1 LSRVGNPHNSYVFSA
16 LGLSPRQKPLPY
28 SKIIRMRLTWLSVLV
43 VAEMAVAQ
51 SHTIQNSNTAENLRG
66 VSAVS
71 TKVVWA
77 SGTHGTYLRTLDGG
91 ATWTASQVPGAE
103 ALDFRD
109 VEAFSV
115 DEAYL
120 LAAGPGDQSRIYK
133 TANGGKTWDLQ
144 FTNHEPKGFYDCM
157 AFWDLNN
164 GIAVGD
170 PVDGRFELITTDDGA
185 HWKPLSPITIPLA
198 IEGEGAFA
206 ASGSCIAVRDDAYVW
221 FATGGSAA
229 RVFRSSDRGKNW
241 AVAATPI
248 THGTASSGSF
258 SIFFRDGE
266 HGVLAGGDYQKPEQE
281 SANLASTDDGGA
293 TWKISTLQPQP
304 FLSAVGYLDLS
315 SGVGLLAVGSAHA
328 ALSDDAKQTKWRIYL
343 ETNLNAIG
351 FAPPRDAWA
360 VGPKGTIV
368 HWSLE

>member
-1 LSRVGNPHNSYVFSA
+1 
-16 LGLSPRQKPLPY
+16 
-28 SKIIRMRLTWLSVLV
+28 MRLTWLAVLV
-43 VAEMAVAQ
+43 VADPAFAQ
-51 SHTIQNSNTAENLRG
+51 SHTIQKSNTTENLRG

-91 ATWTASQVPGAE
+91 ATWTVAQVAGAE
-103 ALDFRD
+103 SLDFRD
-109 VEAFSV
+109 VEAFSE

-133 TANGGKTWDLQ
+133 TTNGGKSWDLQ

-170 PVDGRFELITTDDGA
+170 PVDGKFELLTTDDGA
-185 HWKPLSPITIPLA
+185 HWKPLSPTTIPTALD
-198 IEGEGAFA
+198 GEGAFA
-206 ASGSCIAVRDDAYVW
+206 ASGSCIAVRDDVNVW
-221 FATGGSAA
+221 FATGGSAV
-229 RVFRSSDRGKNW
+229 RVFRSRDRGKNW

-248 THGTASSGSF
+248 THGTDSSGNF

-266 HGVLAGGDYQKPEQE
+266 HGVLAGGDYKKPEQE
-281 SANLASTDDGGA
+281 GRNLAFTEDGGA
-293 TWKISTLQPQP
+293 TWKLAPIQPQP
-304 FLSAVGYLDLS
+304 FLSAVGYIDLS
-315 SGVGLLAVGSAHA
+315 SGTGLLAVGSAHA
-328 ALSDDAKQTKWRIYL
+328 AFADDSNQSKWRVYL
-343 ETNLNAIG
+343 DTNLNAISCA
-351 FAPPRDAWA
+351 APKDAWA
-360 VGPKGTIV
+360 VGPKGMIV

>member
-1 LSRVGNPHNSYVFSA
+1 
-16 LGLSPRQKPLPY
+16 
-28 SKIIRMRLTWLSVLV
+28 MRFAWLAVLLI
-43 VAEMAVAQ
+43 AETAFPQ
-51 SHTIQNSNTAENLRG
+51 THTIQKSNTAENLRG

-71 TKVVWA
+71 ATVVWA

-91 ATWTASQVPGAE
+91 ATWTAAQVPGAE
-103 ALDFRD
+103 SLDFRD
-109 VEAFSV
+109 VEAFST

-133 TANGGKTWDLQ
+133 TTNGGKTWDSQ

-170 PVDGRFELITTDDGA
+170 PVGGKFELITTDDGV
-185 HWKPLSPITIPLA
+185 HWKPLSPITIPPA
-198 IEGEGAFA
+198 IDGEGAFA
-206 ASGSCIAVRDDAYVW
+206 ASGSCIAVRDDVNVW

-241 AVAATPI
+241 SAVTTPI
-248 THGTASSGSF
+248 THGTDSSGSF

-266 HGVLAGGDYQKPEQE
+266 HGVLAGGDYKKPEQE
-281 SANLASTDDGGA
+281 GANLAFTEDGGA
-293 TWKISTLQPQP
+293 TWKLAPIQPQP
-304 FLSAVGYLDLS
+304 FLSAVGYMDVS
-315 SGVGLLAVGSAHA
+315 SGADLLAVGSAHA
-328 ALSDDAKQTKWRIYL
+328 VFSDDSAQSKWKVYL
-343 ETNLNAIG
+343 DTNLNAIG
-351 FAPPRDAWA
+351 FAAPKDSWA
-360 VGPKGTIV
+360 VGPSGMIM

>member
-1 LSRVGNPHNSYVFSA
+1 MSRVGNPHNSYVFSA

-120 LAAGPGDQSRIYK
+120 LAAGPGDQSPQRRR
-133 TANGGKTWDLQ
+133 L
-144 FTNHEPKGFYDCM
+144 C
-157 AFWDLNN
+157 
-164 GIAVGD
+164 
-170 PVDGRFELITTDDGA
+170 
-185 HWKPLSPITIPLA
+185 
-198 IEGEGAFA
+198 
-206 ASGSCIAVRDDAYVW
+206 
-221 FATGGSAA
+221 
-229 RVFRSSDRGKNW
+229 
-241 AVAATPI
+241 
-248 THGTASSGSF
+248 
-258 SIFFRDGE
+258 GE
-266 HGVLAGGDYQKPEQE
+266 HGAQAVLH
-281 SANLASTDDGGA
+281 GA
-293 TWKISTLQPQP
+293 QTVARGQ
-304 FLSAVGYLDLS
+304 DLL
-315 SGVGLLAVGSAHA
+315 G
-328 ALSDDAKQTKWRIYL
+328 
-343 ETNLNAIG
+343 N
-351 FAPPRDAWA
+351 P
-360 VGPKGTIV
+360 VGPEHVARGI
-368 HWSLE
+368 E